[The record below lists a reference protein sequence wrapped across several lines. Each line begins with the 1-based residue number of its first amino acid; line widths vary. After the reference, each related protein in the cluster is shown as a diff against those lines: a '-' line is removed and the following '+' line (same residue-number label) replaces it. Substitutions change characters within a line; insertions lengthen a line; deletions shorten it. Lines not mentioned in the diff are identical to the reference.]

1 MTTTATALDAPALV
15 ARAVTHEYAAAP
27 HGGLFG
33 VLSAPGE
40 VLRALEGV
48 DLAVGEG
55 EFVALIGPSGC
66 GKTTLLRAVTGLLE
80 PLRGAV
86 EVFGASSAAARS
98 AGSIGLVSQDAG
110 LLPWLTVEDNVRLT
124 LSLADVAAD
133 VPALL
138 ERVGIARFAAYYPA
152 QLSGGMRQR
161 VALARALAHRPR
173 LLLMD
178 EPFGALDELSREEL
192 RLELLEIWERERS
205 SVLFVTHAVREAVLL
220 ADRVVVMSGRPGR
233 VIAEVP
239 IDLPRPRS
247 EALEASLRFN
257 QLVAELRSL
266 LRGGA

>member
-1 MTTTATALDAPALV
+1 MTTTATTLETPVLAARGVMHQYEVAP
-15 ARAVTHEYAAAP
+15 R
-27 HGGLFG
+27 GGLLG
-33 VLSAPGE
+33 ALNAPGA

-48 DLAVGEG
+48 DVTVGEG

-66 GKTTLLRAVTGLLE
+66 GKTTLLRAVTGVLE
-80 PLRGAV
+80 PSQGAI
-86 EVFGASSAAARS
+86 EVFGAPSEAARAS
-98 AGSIGLVSQDAG
+98 GAIGLVSQDAG

-124 LSLADVAAD
+124 LSLTGAEAD

-192 RLELLEIWERERS
+192 RLELIEIWEGART

-233 VIAEVP
+233 IIAQVP

-247 EALEASLRFN
+247 EELEASPRFN
-257 QLVAELRSL
+257 ELVAELRSL